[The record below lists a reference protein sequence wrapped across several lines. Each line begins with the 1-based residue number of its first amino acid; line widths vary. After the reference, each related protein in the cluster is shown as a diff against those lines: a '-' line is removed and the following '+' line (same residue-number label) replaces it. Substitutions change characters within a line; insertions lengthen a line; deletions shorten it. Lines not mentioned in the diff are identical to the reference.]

1 MYYVFYSTANKYQ
14 ICTFNP
20 YTFSE
25 WYIDLY
31 NCMKFDFM
39 LARTITIHTVES
51 RIDRFNETNSYTKTC
66 TLVAQVE
73 TLADLPNLYPELF
86 I

>member
-1 MYYVFYSTANKYQ
+1 MYYVFYSTTNKYQ

-25 WYIDLY
+25 WSVHLHT
-31 NCMKFDFM
+31 CMRLGFSKGHN
-39 LARTITIHTVES
+39 TTTNSVES
-51 RIDRFNETNSYTKTC
+51 RIDRFTKANGGEKTC